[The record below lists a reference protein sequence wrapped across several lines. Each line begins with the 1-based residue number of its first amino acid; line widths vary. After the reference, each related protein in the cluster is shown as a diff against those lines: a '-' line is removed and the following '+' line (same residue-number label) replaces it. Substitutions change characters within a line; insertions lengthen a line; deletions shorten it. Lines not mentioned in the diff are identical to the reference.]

1 MHLSF
6 RRRRRSQKQEQGGGR
21 DRELQGHNK
30 KMAQVQVDTNR
41 GPVYKN
47 TGQIYTTIGQ
57 INPNKGLLYK
67 YIQIGEK
74 QILLTSILA
83 QAIQQEK
90 FNMETLLSTKNVLT
104 SIALVHCNKWI

>member
-30 KMAQVQVDTNR
+30 KMAQVQVDTSK

-47 TGQIYTTIGQ
+47 TGQIYTNIEQ
-57 INPNKGLLYK
+57 LNPNKGFSHK

-74 QILLTSILA
+74 KILLTSILA
-83 QAIQQEK
+83 QAMQHERL
-90 FNMETLLSTKNVLT
+90 NMETLLSTKNVLT
-104 SIALVHCNKWI
+104 FIALVHCNKWL

>member
-1 MHLSF
+1 M
-6 RRRRRSQKQEQGGGR
+6 QEQGGGR

-57 INPNKGLLYK
+57 INPNKGLL
-67 YIQIGEK
+67 
-74 QILLTSILA
+74 
-83 QAIQQEK
+83 
-90 FNMETLLSTKNVLT
+90 
-104 SIALVHCNKWI
+104 